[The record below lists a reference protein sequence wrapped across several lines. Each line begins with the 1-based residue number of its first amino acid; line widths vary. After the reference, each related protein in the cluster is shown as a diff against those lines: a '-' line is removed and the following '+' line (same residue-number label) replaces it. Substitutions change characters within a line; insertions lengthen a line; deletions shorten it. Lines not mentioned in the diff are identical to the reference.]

1 MHTRLIEIGNGTNE
15 QGGLLPS
22 ETLSLRPYIQ
32 YLHSIKDHAD
42 SEKVWIINEVIR
54 KYEAH
59 PQLSQGID
67 VKDIARY
74 ADLLKLLY
82 FTLTPILQ
90 TERDHYWALS
100 MPVSKTVFY
109 STHPFF
115 ELVINA
121 ATGKLKAQIDQEKLE
136 QTSKS
141 KLEFLY
147 SLVLQ
152 KMFNISSILKPEMIY
167 PLINDQTGLTQYFK
181 ITVDSRFIEVSC
193 KGECPSLSIEDF
205 DGDALDKA
213 KMFARLQELL
223 PLHLFHFEGLNV
235 MTITDVTPQYAV
247 ENIKNILLSPAP
259 IADGEICAPGK
270 LVQSLKA
277 LIGNNNVEFG
287 LFPVLKV
294 NNKVVFND
302 TVCSNSLLLKVA
314 RQKHLEQQ
322 AQSFLTEKY
331 FPNPAI
337 VCISKSYKEDTPE
350 AQALAALLKQ
360 ENITAYVL
368 VPVLF
373 GDKLV
378 GIMEIYTRSNEELN
392 EVLLSKLDP
401 AGPYLSQI
409 FENSIDEFNA
419 RIEHVVKDHFTAL
432 QPAVQWKFNEAAWHY
447 LRDNNM
453 NAPTVRTEI
462 ENIIFDKVYPL
473 YGAVDLR
480 NSTVQRNEALQK
492 DLQTQFDLLIKTLSG
507 LRDISGFTL
516 LEEKIYSA
524 QRWQQNIQAS
534 SGLSQD
540 ARLTDFLDNEI
551 LPFLLDFEK
560 GDPRFVPIIDA
571 YLAAIDETKG
581 AAHHH
586 RRQLEVSMSTVIAAV
601 NNYMELMKDEIQKAY
616 PCYFEK
622 FRTDGVEYD
631 IYIGQSIA
639 PQKPFSDIY
648 LSNLRLL
655 QLTSMAAIAKYTHSL
670 LNQLT
675 NPIYTTQL
683 IFIHSHPI
691 DIKFRKDEKRF
702 DVEGTYNIRYHI
714 IKKRIDKVHIK
725 DTKERLTQPDKIALV
740 YFNQK
745 EADEYISYISYLQKQ
760 GILADDLEFLDL
772 EPLQGVTGLKAMR
785 VGVVL

>member
-1 MHTRLIEIGNGTNE
+1 MHTRLIEIGNGTE
-15 QGGLLPS
+15 QQGIMPS

-54 KYEAH
+54 KYEEH
-59 PQLSQGID
+59 PELSQGID
-67 VKDIARY
+67 VKDIAQY

-121 ATGKLKAQIDQEKLE
+121 ATGKLKGHIDQEKIE
-136 QTSKS
+136 QTTKS

-147 SLVLQ
+147 FLVLQ
-152 KMFNISSILKPEMIY
+152 KWFNITSIFKPEMVY
-167 PLINDQTGLTQYFK
+167 PLIDEQTGLTKYYK
-181 ITVDSRFIEVSC
+181 IAVDSRFIEVTS
-193 KGECPSLSIEDF
+193 KGVCPNISLEDF
-205 DGDALDKA
+205 EGDVLDKA
-213 KMFARLQELL
+213 RMFARLQELL

-235 MTITDVTPQYAV
+235 MTITDVTSQYAV
-247 ENIKNILLSPAP
+247 ENIKNILLSPTTFTNN
-259 IADGEICAPGK
+259 ELCAPGN
-270 LVQSLKA
+270 LIQSLKA
-277 LIGNNNVEFG
+277 LIGNNNIEFG

-294 NNKVVFND
+294 NNQVVFND
-302 TVCSNSLLLKVA
+302 AVCSNSILLKAA
-314 RQKHLEQQ
+314 RDKKLEQQ
-322 AQSFLTEKY
+322 AHRFLTEKY
-331 FPNPAI
+331 FNNPGI
-337 VCISKSYKEDTPE
+337 VCFSQTYKDASPE
-350 AQALAALLKQ
+350 ATILGNLLKEEQ
-360 ENITAYVL
+360 ITSYVL
-368 VPVLF
+368 LPVLF

-378 GIMEIYTRSNEELN
+378 GIMEIYTRSNDEIN
-392 EVLLSKLDP
+392 EALLSKLDP
-401 AGPYLSQI
+401 ADPYLSQI
-409 FENSIDEFNA
+409 FEKSIDDFNA
-419 RIEHVVKDHFTAL
+419 RVEQVVKDHFTAL
-432 QPAVQWKFNEAAWHY
+432 QPAVQWKFNEAAWHF
-447 LRDNNM
+447 LSRNNLNTP
-453 NAPTVRTEI
+453 NARTEI
-462 ENIIFDKVYPL
+462 ENIVFEKVYPL

-480 NSTVQRNEALQK
+480 NSTIQRNEALQK
-492 DLQTQFDLLIKTLSG
+492 DLQTQFDLLIKTLSQ
-507 LRDISGFTL
+507 LRDVSGFTL
-516 LEEKIYSA
+516 LDEKIFSA
-524 QRWQQNIQAS
+524 QRWQQNITAS

-540 ARLTDFLDNEI
+540 ARLTDFLENEI

-560 GDPRFVPIIDA
+560 GNPQYVPIIDE

-581 AAHHH
+581 QAHYH

-631 IYIGQSIA
+631 VYIGQSIA
-639 PQKPFSDIY
+639 PHKPFSDIY

-670 LNQLT
+670 LGQLS

-745 EADEYISYISYLQKQ
+745 EADEYISYINFLQKQ
-760 GILADDLEFLDL
+760 GVLADDLEFLDL